1 MALPTPRWW
10 ASGLQVGDNA
20 FLLFKATKMCGAL
33 LQQSR
38 RMNTNRAGGS
48 GNSARTS
55 LSIGLHCPQ
64 GAGHGHD
71 ASGGGGGCRAH
82 CQQATLWGAAL
93 VSRSGTVTTREHLGA
108 GQAVGTLSLESCTFM
123 GDTGPWVHACPPSRP
138 VPLAVRPP
146 SRIFHKPKSK

>member
-10 ASGLQVGDNA
+10 ASGLQVRENA

-55 LSIGLHCPQ
+55 LSIGLHFPQ

-71 ASGGGGGCRAH
+71 AVGAGGGWLQGTLPTSHTMGSSPGTPIRDSNKTRAPGGWA
-82 CQQATLWGAAL
+82 G
-93 VSRSGTVTTREHLGA
+93 SRDVVLGVTHIHGRHWSLGA
-108 GQAVGTLSLESCTFM
+108 RMPTIKASAPG
-123 GDTGPWVHACPPSRP
+123 
-138 VPLAVRPP
+138 RPP
-146 SRIFHKPKSK
+146 TQQTLPQA